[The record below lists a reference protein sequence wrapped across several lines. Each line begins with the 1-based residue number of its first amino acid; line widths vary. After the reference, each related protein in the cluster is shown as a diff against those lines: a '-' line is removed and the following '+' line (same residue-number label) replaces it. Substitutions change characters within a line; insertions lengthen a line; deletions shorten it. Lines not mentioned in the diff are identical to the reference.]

1 MAVEDLVK
9 VYETLRSLVPDSGIN
24 VSYYMVLA
32 GFLILA
38 GFTAFLLAS
47 VAVKSLLLTFR
58 KPPSY
63 AIKLILILGLALLL
77 LGIIMP

>member
-9 VYETLRSLVPDSGIN
+9 VYETLRSIVPDSGVN
-24 VSYYMVLA
+24 VSYYLVLA

-47 VAVKSLLLTFR
+47 VAVKSLLLSFR
-58 KPPSY
+58 KPPSFS
-63 AIKLILILGLALLL
+63 IKLILILGLALLL